1 MYDRDSILAR
11 RPTIRDVCY
20 APGIAYCP
28 KGEPGLAT
36 HVRRQI
42 VVYPSRAR
50 LLRYALLFLIGILGM
65 GLFCYWSLT
74 GDFPQSNNPRY
85 DWVFAL
91 IATLGV
97 FGRLVVGAFSLALA
111 LLLTVVLICT
121 IYRILVRKPSVIVDS
136 DGITDGCSLIAGGI
150 GLIRWDEIEI
160 VMVYDYSK
168 RTKFLCVMP
177 RDAAAFLSLRQ
188 NNPIVRLF
196 RRSITLSLPRG
207 VNLPEWLFS
216 ESADDFVAEIKRR
229 YQQTLH
235 AHKVS
240 IL

>member
-1 MYDRDSILAR
+1 
-11 RPTIRDVCY
+11 
-20 APGIAYCP
+20 
-28 KGEPGLAT
+28 
-36 HVRRQI
+36 
-42 VVYPSRAR
+42 
-50 LLRYALLFLIGILGM
+50 M

-74 GDFPQSNNPRY
+74 GEFPQSNNPRY

-97 FGRLVVGAFSLALA
+97 FGRLVVGVFSLALG
-111 LLLTVVLICT
+111 LLLVVVLVCT

-136 DGITDGCSLIAGGI
+136 DGITDDCSLIAGGI
-150 GLIRWDEIEI
+150 GLIRWEEIEI

-168 RTKFLCVMP
+168 RAKFLCVMP
-177 RDAAAFLSLRQ
+177 RDAAAFLRLRQ

-207 VNLPEWLFS
+207 INLPEWLFS
-216 ESADDFVAEIKRR
+216 GSVDDLVAEIERR
-229 YQQTLH
+229 YQQALH

>member
-1 MYDRDSILAR
+1 
-11 RPTIRDVCY
+11 
-20 APGIAYCP
+20 
-28 KGEPGLAT
+28 
-36 HVRRQI
+36 
-42 VVYPSRAR
+42 
-50 LLRYALLFLIGILGM
+50 M

-97 FGRLVVGAFSLALA
+97 FGRLAVGAFPLALG
-111 LLLTVVLICT
+111 LLLVVILVCT
-121 IYRILVRKPSVIVDS
+121 IYRILIRKPSVIADS
-136 DGITDGCSLIAGGI
+136 EGITDGCSLIAGGL
-150 GLIRWDEIEI
+150 GLIRWDEIQVI
-160 VMVYDYSK
+160 MVDVRMVNNRRAKYL
-168 RTKFLCVMP
+168 RVMP

-188 NNPIVRLF
+188 NNSIVRLF

-207 VNLPEWLFS
+207 INLPEWLFS
-216 ESADDFVAEIKRR
+216 ESVDEFVAEIERR
-229 YQQTLH
+229 YQQALH